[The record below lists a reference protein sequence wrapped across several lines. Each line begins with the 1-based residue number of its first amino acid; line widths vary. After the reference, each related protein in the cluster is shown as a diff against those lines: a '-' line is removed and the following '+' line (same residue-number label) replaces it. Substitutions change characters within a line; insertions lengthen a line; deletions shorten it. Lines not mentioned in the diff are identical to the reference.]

1 LITEH
6 DNILDT
12 LTGCFFNLEGKFLR
26 DVNSIEELDWL
37 AGVLKP
43 SEYIAFSE
51 PYLTVWKF
59 LWKTTFR
66 EKGDLSCQ
74 HIEKFFFVRR
84 VGDCYQFRVVEKT
97 SYAGKFTDDFGRHL
111 DHLSGEIP
119 TALPINDADI
129 DIGFLA
135 CVDNID
141 AVPLVCVSR
150 PSSFKEAV
158 ESTDEV
164 IQLWYNDESR
174 NYVEVNNWHDT
185 LSVSKLRSRK
195 KKVTDI
201 MMDL

>member
-1 LITEH
+1 M
-6 DNILDT
+6 
-12 LTGCFFNLEGKFLR
+12 
-26 DVNSIEELDWL
+26 
-37 AGVLKP
+37 
-43 SEYIAFSE
+43 
-51 PYLTVWKF
+51 
-59 LWKTTFR
+59 
-66 EKGDLSCQ
+66 
-74 HIEKFFFVRR
+74 
-84 VGDCYQFRVVEKT
+84 
-97 SYAGKFTDDFGRHL
+97 
-111 DHLSGEIP
+111 
-119 TALPINDADI
+119 PINDADI